1 MRLLYELNH
10 DIINLIW
17 YPQLTEAGAI
27 MNPSGDSEYVN
38 DGYKIFFVRTI
49 LVTQSRFRPPQ
60 HLHGV
65 RAPAERVPESG
76 GCAVSE

>member
-17 YPQLTEAGAI
+17 YPQLTEVGAI

-38 DGYKIFFVRTI
+38 DGYKIW
-49 LVTQSRFRPPQ
+49 
-60 HLHGV
+60 
-65 RAPAERVPESG
+65 
-76 GCAVSE
+76 

>member
-49 LVTQSRFRPPQ
+49 LVTPSRFRPQ
-60 HLHGV
+60 HLHGESYEHPQNVYLSQVGV
-65 RAPAERVPESG
+65 R
-76 GCAVSE
+76 